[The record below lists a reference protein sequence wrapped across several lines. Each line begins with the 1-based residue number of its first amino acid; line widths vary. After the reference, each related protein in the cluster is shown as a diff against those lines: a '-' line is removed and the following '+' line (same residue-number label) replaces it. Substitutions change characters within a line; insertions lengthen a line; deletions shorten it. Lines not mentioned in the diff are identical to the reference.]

1 MVIEMDKDKVL
12 LEDVEVVQKP
22 KKAAPKTKKIIATVN
37 YSKPS
42 KNLTSVSYEKN
53 GTICSVFIKG
63 IYTGTIEIEYTGDVF
78 DNTKII
84 RVK

>member
-1 MVIEMDKDKVL
+1 MDKDNVV
-12 LEDVEVVQKP
+12 LEDVKALPKP

-42 KNLTSVSYEKN
+42 KNLTSVSYEKD

-63 IYTGTIEIEYTGDVF
+63 IYTDKVEIEYTGDSF
-78 DNTKII
+78 NIEKIVS
-84 RVK
+84 VK

>member
-1 MVIEMDKDKVL
+1 MKMDKSEVI
-12 LEDVEVVQKP
+12 LEDVKVVEKP
-22 KKAAPKTKKIIATVN
+22 RKAAPKTKKITAAVN

-53 GTICSVFIKG
+53 GTVCSVFIKG
-63 IYTGTIEIEYTGDVF
+63 IYTGKVEIEYTGDIF

>member
-1 MVIEMDKDKVL
+1 MDKDNVV
-12 LEDVEVVQKP
+12 LEDVKATPKP

-53 GTICSVFIKG
+53 GAICSVFIKG
-63 IYTGTIEIEYTGDVF
+63 IYTDKVEIEYTGDSF
-78 DNTKII
+78 NIEKIVS
-84 RVK
+84 VK

>member
-1 MVIEMDKDKVL
+1 MCIRDSVKAL
-12 LEDVEVVQKP
+12 PKP

-42 KNLTSVSYEKN
+42 KNLTSVSYEKD

-63 IYTGTIEIEYTGDVF
+63 IYTDKVEIEYTGDSF
-78 DNTKII
+78 NKDKIVS
-84 RVK
+84 VK